1 MSASERAPPIARS
14 RKWCTVLWTRR
25 PSATNQKSMMPSGAT
40 TSPMMPV
47 SSATSR
53 TAVSSGDSPA
63 SMCPLG
69 SDQRS
74 RPRRSV
80 RPMRAARGPVTP
92 SSATTRPPAE
102 VSSTRRS
109 RRPGRPRPPVPA
121 IASRVARAVPL
132 PWLVVSAT
140 PPSRP
145 IGDPVPPAVQ
155 ETVRELVDLSPVLT
169 ELGQRFA
176 AAGFEAH
183 LVGGSV
189 RDALLLAPTGA
200 WKPDDFDVTT
210 DARPEQILEL
220 LRGWAGSTWNTGIAF
235 GTVGAEIR
243 GMRVEIT
250 TFRADR
256 YDRESRNPE
265 VAWGDSLVDDLIRR
279 DFTVNA
285 MAVSLGPD
293 RTVTDPFGG
302 LGDLLAR
309 RLRTPGTAV
318 ESFADDPLRML
329 RGVRFVAQLGLAPD
343 DEVVAAMTTLAA
355 ELGRI
360 TPERVNV
367 ELSKTL
373 LQDAPRAALEL
384 FVGTGLADVVLP
396 ELPALRMEI
405 DEHHQHKDVYT
416 HSLTVLD
423 QAIEL
428 EKADPEAPSP
438 DLVLRLAAL
447 LHDIGKPATRRHEPR
462 GRVSFHHHEVVGAK
476 LVRKRLTALRYSR
489 EIVEAV
495 SRLTFLHLRFH
506 GYGTGEWTD
515 SAVRRYV
522 TDAGDLLP
530 RLHKL
535 VRSDSTTRNKRR
547 AAALS
552 ATYDSLEQRIQELSE
567 AEDLARVRPDLD
579 GNAIM
584 AILGLEPGPQ
594 VGEAWRFLK
603 ELRLERGPLPPDEAE
618 AALRKWWAER
628 R

>member
-1 MSASERAPPIARS
+1 
-14 RKWCTVLWTRR
+14 
-25 PSATNQKSMMPSGAT
+25 
-40 TSPMMPV
+40 
-47 SSATSR
+47 
-53 TAVSSGDSPA
+53 
-63 SMCPLG
+63 
-69 SDQRS
+69 
-74 RPRRSV
+74 
-80 RPMRAARGPVTP
+80 
-92 SSATTRPPAE
+92 
-102 VSSTRRS
+102 
-109 RRPGRPRPPVPA
+109 
-121 IASRVARAVPL
+121 
-132 PWLVVSAT
+132 
-140 PPSRP
+140 
-145 IGDPVPPAVQ
+145 
-155 ETVRELVDLSPVLT
+155 VRELVDLSPVLA
-169 ELGQRFA
+169 EVGRRFT
-176 AAGFEAH
+176 AAGFEVH

-189 RDALLLAPTGA
+189 RDALLAAAADGPRVPGDIDL
-200 WKPDDFDVTT
+200 TT
-210 DARPEQILEL
+210 DARPEQVLEL
-220 LRGWAGSTWNTGIAF
+220 MRGWAGSTWNTGIAF
-235 GTVGAEIR
+235 GTVGAEVR
-243 GMRVEIT
+243 GQRLEIT

-265 VAWGDSLVDDLIRR
+265 VAWGDSLVDDLQRR

-302 LGDLLAR
+302 LGDLMRR
-309 RLRTPGTAV
+309 RLRTPGPAV

-329 RGVRFVAQLGLAPD
+329 RAVRFVAQLGLTPED
-343 DEVVAAMTTLAA
+343 DVVAAMTSLAG
-355 ELGRI
+355 ELARI
-360 TPERVNV
+360 TPERVQV

-373 LQDAPRAALEL
+373 LQAAPRGALEL
-384 FVGTGLADVVLP
+384 FVDSGLADVVLP
-396 ELPALRMEI
+396 ELSALRMEI

-423 QAIEL
+423 QAIAL
-428 EKADPEAPSP
+428 EEAAAQAGEPGAESP

-476 LVRKRLTALRYSR
+476 LVRKRLSALRYSK
-489 EIVEAV
+489 EIVESV

-522 TDAGDLLP
+522 TDAGNLLP

-552 ATYDSLEQRIQELSE
+552 ATYDSLEQRIRELSE

-584 AILGLEPGPQ
+584 EILGVGPGPD
-594 VGEAWRFLK
+594 VGRAWRFLK
-603 ELRLERGPLPPDEAE
+603 DLRLERGPLDPDDAE
-618 AALRKWWAER
+618 AALRAWWSDQG
-628 R
+628 

>member
-1 MSASERAPPIARS
+1 
-14 RKWCTVLWTRR
+14 
-25 PSATNQKSMMPSGAT
+25 
-40 TSPMMPV
+40 
-47 SSATSR
+47 
-53 TAVSSGDSPA
+53 
-63 SMCPLG
+63 
-69 SDQRS
+69 
-74 RPRRSV
+74 
-80 RPMRAARGPVTP
+80 
-92 SSATTRPPAE
+92 
-102 VSSTRRS
+102 
-109 RRPGRPRPPVPA
+109 
-121 IASRVARAVPL
+121 
-132 PWLVVSAT
+132 
-140 PPSRP
+140 
-145 IGDPVPPAVQ
+145 
-155 ETVRELVDLSPVLT
+155 VRELVELSPVLT
-169 ELGQRFA
+169 ELGGRFT
-176 AAGFEAH
+176 AAGFEVH

-189 RDALLLAPTGA
+189 RDALLSAGSGQAGTVPGDL
-200 WKPDDFDVTT
+200 DVTT
-210 DARPEQILEL
+210 DARPEQVLEL

-235 GTVGAEIR
+235 GTVGAEVR
-243 GMRVEIT
+243 GVRLEIT

-265 VAWGDSLVDDLIRR
+265 VAWGDSLVDDLVRR

-309 RLRTPGTAV
+309 RLRTPGSA
-318 ESFADDPLRML
+318 EDSFADDPLRML
-329 RGVRFVAQLGLAPD
+329 RAVRFVAQLGLTPD
-343 DEVVAAMTTLAA
+343 DDVLRAMTAMSGELA
-355 ELGRI
+355 RI
-360 TPERVNV
+360 TPERVQV

-384 FVGTGLADVVLP
+384 FVGSGLADVVLP
-396 ELPALRMEI
+396 ELSALRMEI
-405 DEHHQHKDVYT
+405 DEHHQHKDVYS

-423 QAIEL
+423 QAIVL
-428 EKADPEAPSP
+428 EKADAAAQSP

-476 LVRKRLTALRYSR
+476 LVRKRLTALRYPKDV
-489 EIVEAV
+489 VEAV

-535 VRSDSTTRNKRR
+535 VRSDSTTRNKKR

-552 ATYDSLEQRIQELSE
+552 ATYDSLERRIAEISE
-567 AEDLARVRPDLD
+567 KENLARVRPDLD

-584 AILGLEPGPQ
+584 EILGLGPGPE
-594 VGEAWRFLK
+594 VGAAWRFLK
-603 ELRLERGPLPPDEAE
+603 DLRLERGPLDPDDAE
-618 AALRKWWAER
+618 AALREWWAAR
-628 R
+628 PH

>member
-1 MSASERAPPIARS
+1 M
-14 RKWCTVLWTRR
+14 
-25 PSATNQKSMMPSGAT
+25 
-40 TSPMMPV
+40 
-47 SSATSR
+47 
-53 TAVSSGDSPA
+53 
-63 SMCPLG
+63 
-69 SDQRS
+69 
-74 RPRRSV
+74 
-80 RPMRAARGPVTP
+80 
-92 SSATTRPPAE
+92 
-102 VSSTRRS
+102 
-109 RRPGRPRPPVPA
+109 
-121 IASRVARAVPL
+121 
-132 PWLVVSAT
+132 
-140 PPSRP
+140 
-145 IGDPVPPAVQ
+145 
-155 ETVRELVDLSPVLT
+155 RELVDLSPVLA
-169 ELGQRFA
+169 EVGRRFT
-176 AAGFEAH
+176 AAGFEVH

-189 RDALLLAPTGA
+189 RDALLAAAADGPPVPGDIDL
-200 WKPDDFDVTT
+200 TT
-210 DARPEQILEL
+210 DARPEQVLEL
-220 LRGWAGSTWNTGIAF
+220 MRGWAGSTWNTGIAF
-235 GTVGAEIR
+235 GTVGAEVR
-243 GMRVEIT
+243 GQRLEIT

-265 VAWGDSLVDDLIRR
+265 VAWGDSLVDDLQRR

-302 LGDLLAR
+302 LGDLMRR

-318 ESFADDPLRML
+318 DSFADDPLRML
-329 RGVRFVAQLGLAPD
+329 RAVRFVAQLGLTPED
-343 DEVVAAMTTLAA
+343 DVVAAMTSLAG
-355 ELGRI
+355 ELARI
-360 TPERVNV
+360 TPERVQT

-373 LQDAPRAALEL
+373 LQAAPRGALEL
-384 FVGTGLADVVLP
+384 FVDSGLADVVLP
-396 ELPALRMEI
+396 ELSALRMEI

-423 QAIEL
+423 QAIAL
-428 EKADPEAPSP
+428 EKAAAQAGEPGAESP

-476 LVRKRLTALRYSR
+476 LVRKRLSALRYSK
-489 EIVEAV
+489 EIVESV

-552 ATYDSLEQRIQELSE
+552 ATYDSLEQRIRELSE

-584 AILGLEPGPQ
+584 EILGVGPGPD
-594 VGEAWRFLK
+594 VGRAWRFLK
-603 ELRLERGPLPPDEAE
+603 DLRLERGPLDPDDAE
-618 AALRKWWAER
+618 AALRAWWSDQG
-628 R
+628 

>member
-1 MSASERAPPIARS
+1 
-14 RKWCTVLWTRR
+14 
-25 PSATNQKSMMPSGAT
+25 
-40 TSPMMPV
+40 
-47 SSATSR
+47 
-53 TAVSSGDSPA
+53 
-63 SMCPLG
+63 
-69 SDQRS
+69 
-74 RPRRSV
+74 
-80 RPMRAARGPVTP
+80 
-92 SSATTRPPAE
+92 
-102 VSSTRRS
+102 
-109 RRPGRPRPPVPA
+109 
-121 IASRVARAVPL
+121 
-132 PWLVVSAT
+132 
-140 PPSRP
+140 
-145 IGDPVPPAVQ
+145 VPPAVQ
-155 ETVRELVDLSPVLT
+155 ATVRELVDVSPVLT
-169 ELGQRFA
+169 ELGQRFT
-176 AAGFEAH
+176 AAGFEIH

-189 RDALLLAPTGA
+189 RDALLAAQSGGGRGTGRV
-200 WKPDDFDVTT
+200 PGDLDVTT

-235 GTVGAEIR
+235 GTVGAEVRGIR
-243 GMRVEIT
+243 LEIT

-265 VAWGDSLVDDLIRR
+265 VAWGDSLVDDLARR

-302 LGDLLAR
+302 LGDLIR
-309 RLRTPGTAV
+309 KRLRTPGPAV
-318 ESFADDPLRML
+318 DSFADDPLRML
-329 RGVRFVAQLGLAPD
+329 RAVRFVAQLGLTPEED
-343 DEVVAAMTTLAA
+343 VVAAMTELAG

-360 TPERVNV
+360 TAERVQA

-373 LQDAPRAALEL
+373 LQDSPRAGLEL
-384 FVGTGLADVVLP
+384 FVATGLADVVLP
-396 ELPALRMEI
+396 ELAALRMEI

-428 EKADPEAPSP
+428 ERADPDHESP

-447 LHDIGKPATRRHEPR
+447 LHDIGKPATRRHEPG

-476 LVRKRLTALRYSR
+476 LVRKRLTALRYPKDV
-489 EIVEAV
+489 VEAV

-506 GYGTGEWTD
+506 GYGRGEWTD

-535 VRSDSTTRNKRR
+535 VRSDSTTRNRKR

-552 ATYDSLEQRIQELSE
+552 ATYDSLEQRIGELS
-567 AEDLARVRPDLD
+567 ALEDLARVRPDLD

-584 AILGLEPGPQ
+584 EILGVGPGPD
-594 VGEAWRFLK
+594 VGRAWRFLK
-603 ELRLERGPLPPDEAE
+603 DLRLERGPLSPDDAE
-618 AALRKWWAER
+618 AALRAWWADQG
-628 R
+628 